1 MRISIQRSNHNQYK
15 VLLSVHMD
23 GTNNYDEKM
32 LYPLID
38 WCHDTGIGRRV
49 GYDQF
54 AFRSES
60 DASAFMLRWN
70 GTELA

>member
-1 MRISIQRSNHNQYK
+1 MRISIERSKHSQYK
-15 VLLSVHMD
+15 VILSVQLD
-23 GTNNYDEKM
+23 GTNNYNEKI
-32 LYPLID
+32 LGPLID

-70 GTELA
+70 GLELA

>member
-1 MRISIQRSNHNQYK
+1 M
-15 VLLSVHMD
+15 HMD